1 MSVFSGVNLGEMES
15 CGTWLD
21 AQRDTLTHI
30 LIPEVGRGGWILMSP
45 KLVAGWMSW
54 GPSSVRPQSWGVR
67 GDLGT
72 EQSPWMCSWPR
83 CHMAS
88 RAGAAGASG
97 EQPGMC

>member
-1 MSVFSGVNLGEMES
+1 MDPDVPQIGGR
-15 CGTWLD
+15 LD
-21 AQRDTLTHI
+21 EL
-30 LIPEVGRGGWILMSP
+30 
-45 KLVAGWMSW
+45 